1 MQSGELPA
9 VRRKM
14 ERPKSHRE
22 QATMLAGLIEEAGD
36 LPPIPLSS
44 AAQRRWALEFEG
56 ETLLTYRRGGEDR

>member
-22 QATMLAGLIEEAGD
+22 QATMLAGLIEEAAD

-44 AAQRRWALEFEG
+44 AAPAPMG
-56 ETLLTYRRGGEDR
+56 AGV